1 MHCSPFGNLGAKF
14 RGKVLN
20 CVVLVKIS
28 AKSRREVVFE
38 LDIAKV
44 GQRLPVNN
52 PFKSPIENT
61 LRNPPNWGFGG
72 KIGVKNKN

>member
-14 RGKVLN
+14 SGKVLN

-38 LDIAKV
+38 FYIAKI

-52 PFKSPIENT
+52 AFKSPLKIHYRT
-61 LRNPPNWGFGG
+61 P
-72 KIGVKNKN
+72 KIGAVWQNRGQK